1 VERDPRPD
9 IVFFLLDGVRPDR
22 LASCG
27 AAVARRPFLDGV
39 LESGTLLTQAVCA
52 GPYTSIAVNALFT
65 GLYGSTN
72 GVNGAYKT
80 TTDDLDPEAVCLTE
94 VLKEAGYSTLC
105 FAGSP
110 FEPME
115 PVHGFD
121 VYRLLPHLDSSVLE
135 AFEAAPPPRF
145 LCLSFQQVHDAC
157 CNRPQEMT
165 PEGYDRAV
173 SELAADFERFY
184 RRLRGPGALALVYS
198 DHGMRLRE
206 RIDPAWEPRP
216 ELEPTTG
223 VYLTEGTVRSFA
235 ALIGEPLFP
244 RRRIDQVVRSVDLA
258 PTLLEALG
266 LPPLLGQGRSL
277 WPEIRAG
284 RPLPELAAYTE
295 TGGRWFSPWEPNV
308 RGVRRGR
315 FKLTRHDELGEA
327 LFDLAADP
335 AEERNLVGRGLPEEA
350 ELRRE
355 LEAQLRSVARPPGWH
370 YAARGFDHRRYL
382 ARRPPPPAVPELSK
396 GMNAYE
402 GVVRSLADAALGP
415 MREHAAALAQL
426 ARREAGKVREERER
440 GAQLL
445 LAQAAEELT
454 RAADLESARKI
465 FARISQ
471 ALIAFIAERPLFAH
485 SLVAWECPEAPGGGR
500 WVQKRNDDRVVNPYL
515 GRGASAPVREVGFG
529 T

>member
-1 VERDPRPD
+1 MRPD
-9 IVFFLLDGVRPDR
+9 LVFFLLDGVRPDR

-27 AAVARRPFLDGV
+27 GAVARRPFLDGV
-39 LESGTLLTQAVCA
+39 LESGTLFTRAVSA
-52 GPYTSIAVNALFT
+52 GPYTTIAVNALFT
-65 GLYGSTN
+65 NLYGSTN

-80 TTDDLDPEAVCLTE
+80 TSDDLDPEAVSLTE
-94 VLKEAGYSTLC
+94 VLKEAGYATLC

-121 VYRLLPHLDSSVLE
+121 LYQLLPHPDESVLK

-145 LCLSFQQVHDAC
+145 LCLSFQHVHDAC

-165 PEGYDRAV
+165 PQGYDRALD
-173 SELAADFERFY
+173 ELAADFESFY
-184 RRLRGPGALALVYS
+184 RRLKGPGTLALVYS

-206 RIDPAWEPRP
+206 WIDPAWEPRP

-235 ALIGEPLFP
+235 ALIGDPPFP
-244 RRRIDQVVRSVDLA
+244 VRRIEQVVRSLDLA

-277 WPEIRAG
+277 WPELRAG
-284 RPLPELAAYTE
+284 RDLPELVAYCE
-295 TGGRWFSPWEPNV
+295 TGGRWFSPWRPNV
-308 RGVRRGR
+308 RAVRRGR
-315 FKLTRHDELGEA
+315 FKLTRHDALGEA
-327 LFDLAADP
+327 LHDLLADP
-335 AEERNLVGRGLPEEA
+335 AEERNLLGSGLPEEA
-350 ELRRE
+350 ELRGE
-355 LEAQLRSVARPPGWH
+355 LEAQLRSIAEPPRAH
-370 YAARGFDHRRYL
+370 YAARGFDYRRYL
-382 ARRPPPPAVPELSK
+382 SRRPPPPAVPELSK

-402 GVVRSLADAALGP
+402 GVVGSLADAALGP
-415 MREHAAALAQL
+415 MREHAEALAQL
-426 ARREAGKVREERER
+426 ARREAGKALEERER
-440 GAQLL
+440 VAQLL
-445 LAQAAEELT
+445 LGQAAQELA

-465 FARISQ
+465 FAQISEG
-471 ALIAFIAERPLFAH
+471 LIAFIAERPRFVE

-515 GRGASAPVREVGFG
+515 GRDAAAPVREVAFVP
-529 T
+529 